1 MIIVSQNRLCLVNF
15 DNTSVI
21 YIDRDTKIVCDDMN
35 GDLLCELGEYTT
47 LEECKTVLE
56 RLMSDIESYLSTNQP
71 TVIYMPQRR
80 GED

>member
-1 MIIVSQNRLCLVNF
+1 MIIISQNKHCIVNF
-15 DNTSVI
+15 DNASVI
-21 YIDRDTKIVCDDMN
+21 YINRDTSIVCDDVN

-47 LEECKTVLE
+47 LEECNTVLE
-56 RLMSDIESYLSTNQP
+56 QLMSAIESYLSTNQP

>member
-1 MIIVSQNRLCLVNF
+1 MIIVSQNRMCLVNF
-15 DNTSVI
+15 NNTSVI
-21 YIDRDTKIVCDDMN
+21 YKDKDTRIVCDDMN

-47 LEECKTVLE
+47 TQECDEVFE
-56 RLMSDIESYLSTNQP
+56 RLISDIGYSFSENQL

>member
-1 MIIVSQNRLCLVNF
+1 MIIVSQNGQCIVNF

-21 YIDRDTKIVCDDMN
+21 YRSRDTSIVCDDMN

-47 LEECKTVLE
+47 LEECNTVLE
-56 RLMSDIESYLSTNQP
+56 QLMSNIECYLSTNQP
-71 TVIYMPQRR
+71 TVIYMPQRK